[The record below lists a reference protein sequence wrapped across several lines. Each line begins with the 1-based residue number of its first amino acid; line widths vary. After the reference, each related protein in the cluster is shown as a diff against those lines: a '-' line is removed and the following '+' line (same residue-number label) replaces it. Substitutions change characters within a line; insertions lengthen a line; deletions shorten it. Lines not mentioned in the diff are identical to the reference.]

1 MDIFCLF
8 AFACSWGISI
18 SYSCCH
24 VTTVDGRCTRLHLLS
39 RRLAAVSDESDR
51 RNKEATDLN
60 RELTASLAKREESSQ
75 ANQARLEEKTRENAA
90 LMRQLEA
97 AMAEARR
104 HSEASRD
111 KQNARE
117 RQLQSRVLEL
127 DAQLMQTRAEMAKLR
142 RERDENDRRFN
153 SRLHDLK
160 DRLEQSESSN
170 RSLQNYIRF
179 LKNSYANTFGDPA
192 RGGRISPF
200 VS

>member
-1 MDIFCLF
+1 MARNTFN
-8 AFACSWGISI
+8 CSLPQFHS
-18 SYSCCH
+18 SLPSC
-24 VTTVDGRCTRLHLLS
+24 
-39 RRLAAVSDESDR
+39 RRLSAVSEEGEKR
-51 RNKEATDLN
+51 CKEAEGLN

-75 ANQARLEEKTRENAA
+75 ASAARLEEKGRENAA

-97 AMAEARR
+97 AMSEARR

-117 RQLQSRVLEL
+117 RQLQARVLEL
-127 DAQLMQTRAEMAKLR
+127 DAQLMQTRADMAKLR
-142 RERDENDRRFN
+142 RERDEGDRRFN

-192 RGGRISPF
+192 ATARAGGRISPF